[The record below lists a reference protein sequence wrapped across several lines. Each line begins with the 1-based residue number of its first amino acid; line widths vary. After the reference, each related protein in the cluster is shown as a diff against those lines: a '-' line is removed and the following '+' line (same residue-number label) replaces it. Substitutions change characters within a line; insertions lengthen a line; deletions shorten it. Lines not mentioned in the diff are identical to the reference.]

1 MLSWMNKLIE
11 EEIKTNDNKKY
22 YKLVIVWVLPTLIFF
37 FKNIIKLIKK
47 VLIKY
52 IILSFINNI

>member
-22 YKLVIVWVLPTLIFF
+22 YKLVIVWVLSIYIFLFFLNKYNNINILINY
-37 FKNIIKLIKK
+37 NIII
-47 VLIKY
+47 Y
-52 IILSFINNI
+52 